1 MPYPRP
7 HHYQFAHVV
16 LRELCEEDTL
26 RFFATMASPERCRLL
41 AGVWAETERRIGRPV
56 DGFDPAPTSVTTC
69 RIGAHAT
76 VIVSMPAPV
85 AVGEA
90 HFVGVVLAEL
100 TPGADPGAAVGYRYF
115 TLELGDRGDGSA
127 RTVLCEWK
135 GARHLNFGDGPAPEV
150 DAFVAAL
157 AARL

>member
-1 MPYPRP
+1 
-7 HHYQFAHVV
+7 
-16 LRELCEEDTL
+16 
-26 RFFATMASPERCRLL
+26 
-41 AGVWAETERRIGRPV
+41 
-56 DGFDPAPTSVTTC
+56 
-69 RIGAHAT
+69 

-100 TPGADPGAAVGYRYF
+100 TPGAAVGYRYF

-127 RTVLCEWK
+127 RPVLCEWK

-150 DAFVAAL
+150 EAFVAAL